1 MEKPAAVPVV
11 DMSRPHMARIY
22 DYFLG
27 GQNHFAPD
35 RELDIGTGLPASRGV
50 GLSGGVAR
58 KP

>member
-35 RELDIGTGLPASRGV
+35 RETAEKCY
-50 GLSGGVAR
+50 GGVAR